1 MFQSKVFF
9 EANTH
14 NSGVRGGNPCSKRV
28 RSLNST
34 LFPEGKGVTATC
46 LGQCP
51 SRGSIIIS
59 RSQRIIHRVPSVE
72 GVTATC
78 LGNLLVVDRHK
89 EINRKNAP
97 NELFLVSNYKNQG
110 R

>member
-34 LFPEGKGVTATC
+34 LFPEGKGA
-46 LGQCP
+46 
-51 SRGSIIIS
+51 
-59 RSQRIIHRVPSVE
+59 
-72 GVTATC
+72 TATC